1 MYTSAGP
8 PTDIFTSHLPELRI
22 NISSGKASFEKTSSP
37 SSNLLIEQILA
48 IASSSS
54 LASPL
59 KTSISDKNFKE
70 TTDLVVDL
78 IKKHK
83 NENQLCISSFHH
95 EYNKELL
102 QFPLNIQFQFLYN
115 SELKL
120 EYPSEETYKNN
131 KRGTVNMFYGC
142 ITEDI
147 VKEAHS
153 KNFGVMAWCNKKK
166 NDKVKVEEDEETF
179 LNLMKMGVDIICSNK
194 PEVAINARKKF
205 IESLSLSE
213 GTSEGL
219 SEGIPVS
226 N

>member
-1 MYTSAGP
+1 MAFKI
-8 PTDIFTSHLPELRI
+8 IFIIKSGHI
-22 NISSGKASFEKTSSP
+22 NDVDYNYVNSLEVIDGDFRGKMP
-37 SSNLLIEQILA
+37 SLEDVFNFCKDKVFMNVEI
-48 IASSSS
+48 
-54 LASPL
+54 
-59 KTSISDKNFKE
+59 KDKNFKE